1 MRRRMMRVCQGCRGG
16 AGSCARFLVLIVATC
31 LFLTGCTGMCFRIV
45 CDPIVIDSPN
55 ATYVVIEWNGPA
67 CNIVRVTSRGDRTLV
82 YTAGTAPT
90 FLAIDADGNYV
101 VTYWDHVVRKIA
113 PNGDMQLAF
122 LVGDFLTNLSGI
134 AIDGNGNYIIAK
146 ADADS
151 GLFNVTPMGSETR
164 SFTYPGPG
172 PLPIPFG
179 VAIDAAGDSIVVERD
194 PDALA
199 KITPGGVR
207 TEIYAFTASTV
218 PTDVAIDGEGN
229 YIVTESGAGNLV
241 KITPGGTRT
250 VLYSF
255 ASESSPVGLAIDA
268 KGNYIVTEDGTEQ
281 LVRITPSGER
291 TVIYTFAAG
300 VVLWDVE
307 VEPPPTL

>member
-1 MRRRMMRVCQGCRGG
+1 
-16 AGSCARFLVLIVATC
+16 
-31 LFLTGCTGMCFRIV
+31 MCFRIV
-45 CDPIVIDSPN
+45 CDPIVIDAPN
-55 ATYVVIEWNGPA
+55 EAYIVIEWDGPV
-67 CNIVRVTSRGDRTLV
+67 CNIVRVTSGGERTLV
-82 YTAGTAPT
+82 FTMGTAPT

-101 VTYWDHVVRKIA
+101 VTYWDQEVRRIA
-113 PNGDMQLAF
+113 PTGEMLLAF
-122 LVGDFLTNLSGI
+122 RIGDFLTNLSGI
-134 AIDGNGNYIIAK
+134 AIDGDGNYIIAK

-164 SFTYPGPG
+164 SFTYPGPA
-172 PLPIPFG
+172 PLPRPLGI
-179 VAIDAAGDSIVVERD
+179 AIDAAGDFIVVERD
-194 PDALA
+194 PDRLA

-207 TEIYAFTASTV
+207 TEIYAFAASTM

-241 KITPGGTRT
+241 KITPEGTRT

-255 ASESSPVGLAIDA
+255 ASESSPVGVAIDVN
-268 KGNYIVTEDGTEQ
+268 GDYIVTEDGTEQ
-281 LVRITPSGER
+281 LVKITPSGER

-307 VEPPPTL
+307 IER